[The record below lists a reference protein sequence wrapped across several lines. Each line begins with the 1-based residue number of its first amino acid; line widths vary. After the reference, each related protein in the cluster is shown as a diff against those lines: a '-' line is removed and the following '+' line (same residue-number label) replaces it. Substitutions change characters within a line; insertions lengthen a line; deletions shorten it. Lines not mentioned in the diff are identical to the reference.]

1 MLFYLRVL
9 LLTAYFLI
17 ACGAVVILCLVRPFH
32 RKNNQQGSWIL
43 SLGRY
48 LLGLRFKVVR
58 RNPLSDDQQAIYISN
73 HQDSLDVFTVTAQVP
88 ANTAYLGKSTLK
100 YIPVFGTA
108 FWLAGNLFIN
118 RKNKAKA
125 WETMGLVAKQ
135 VKEKK
140 CSVYIFPEGT
150 RSRGRGLMPFKSGA
164 FALAIES
171 GLPIVP
177 VVFSSS
183 DKNID
188 PGRLKSGTCLVK
200 YLDPISTEGMGEEDV
215 RALADHCHTL
225 VQNTIDELDAEIAAM
240 APMKQ
245 PTAEVG

>member
-1 MLFYLRVL
+1 MLYLFRAL

-17 ACGAVVILCLVRPFH
+17 ACAGVVLMCLLRPFH
-32 RKNNQQGSWIL
+32 RKNNQQGSWLL
-43 SLGRY
+43 SLGRH
-48 LLGLRFKVVR
+48 LVGMKLRVVKD
-58 RNPLSDDQQAIYISN
+58 NPLSDQQQAIYISN
-73 HQDSLDVFTVTAQVP
+73 HQDNLDVFTVTAQVP

-108 FWLAGNLFIN
+108 FWLAGNLLIN

-125 WETMGLVAKQ
+125 WETMAQVARQ
-135 VKEKK
+135 VKEQH

-177 VVFSSS
+177 IVFSSTA
-183 DKNID
+183 KNID
-188 PGRLKSGTCLVK
+188 LHRWQSGTCLVK
-200 YLDPISTEGMGEEDV
+200 FLDPITTDGMGEGDV

-225 VQNTIDELDAEIAAM
+225 VQNTIDELDEEIATM
-240 APMKQ
+240 ASVKQ

>member
-1 MLFYLRVL
+1 MLFYFRVP
-9 LLTAYFLI
+9 LLTAYFLL
-17 ACGAVVILCLVRPFH
+17 ACSAIVVLCLIRPFH

-48 LLGLRFKVVR
+48 LLGLRLKITR
-58 RNPLSDDQQAIYISN
+58 QNPLPDDQQAIYIAN
-73 HQDSLDVFTVTAQVP
+73 HQDNLDLFTVTACLP
-88 ANTAYLGKSTLK
+88 ANTMYLGKSTLK

-125 WETMGLVAKQ
+125 WETMGIVAEQ
-135 VKEKK
+135 VKKRQ

-183 DKNID
+183 DKNLD
-188 PGRLKSGTCLVK
+188 TNRWQTGTCQVK
-200 YLDPISTEGMGEEDV
+200 FLDPIPTNGMGESDV
-215 RALADHCHTL
+215 KPLAAQCHALVKA
-225 VQNTIDELDAEIAAM
+225 TIDEMDQELAQQRTGH
-240 APMKQ
+240 K
-245 PTAEVG
+245 VSLHS